1 MRLPPI
7 ALLSL
12 TVWCL
17 PALSS
22 AAPSKARTRLEIV
35 LSVAGARVE
44 VNGAVVA
51 DAAAQSLTVDVKEG
65 SHVVKASK
73 EGFETLQKEVTVG
86 RGETARVDLLLPV
99 AKPPEPPVVAQNAPR
114 SAPVRIAVY
123 ELTRQEGVPERT
135 SAIVSEAL
143 LAEVRKLDRSSAV
156 GMSEIAEML
165 SFEEQRQLL
174 GCGDDSCLA
183 EIGGALGVDQLVS
196 GSVGVLGGTTMLSL
210 RRINLAE
217 AKVMGSVTRRFP
229 SGTGEELLAAIGPAI
244 EELFPEMPLR
254 PGRTRGA
261 SIDAVQMLDPPPLPT
276 WAFWTT
282 AGASVAALAVA
293 GAFGWSATTAEAE
306 YNAAAK
312 RALSEPVSGA
322 ELRSIGQRATSSAQS
337 ANIALI
343 AAGGLALAAGI
354 EALFT
359 DWHGYGDKAVDG
371 GVVTLSP
378 TTNGMVATLRF

>member
-1 MRLPPI
+1 MRHPSL
-7 ALLSL
+7 ALLAL
-12 TVWCL
+12 VVWCVL
-17 PALSS
+17 PAHS
-22 AAPSKARTRLEIV
+22 AAAARTTLEIA

-44 VNGAVVA
+44 LDGAVVA
-51 DAAAQSLTVDVKEG
+51 ETAGQTLTIEVKAG
-65 SHVVKASK
+65 THLVKASK
-73 EGFETLQKEVTVG
+73 EGFETLEKEVVVQP
-86 RGETARVDLLLPV
+86 GETARVDLLLPV
-99 AKPPEPPVVAQNAPR
+99 ARVEARRAAPI
-114 SAPVRIAVY
+114 RIAVY

-135 SAIVSEAL
+135 SAIVSEAI

-196 GSVGVLGGTTMLSL
+196 GTVGVLGGTTMLSL

-217 AKVMGSVTRRFP
+217 ARVMGSVTRRFP
-229 SGTGEELLAAIGPAI
+229 SGTGEELLGAVGPAI

-254 PGRTRGA
+254 AGRTRGV
-261 SIDAVQMLDPPPLPT
+261 SIDAVQMLNPPPLPT

-282 AGASVAALAVA
+282 AGASVAAFAVA

-306 YNAAAK
+306 YQAAAK
-312 RALSEPVSGA
+312 RALTEPVSGA
-322 ELRSIGQRATSSAQS
+322 ELKTIGQRATSSAQA

-354 EALFT
+354 EAFFT
-359 DWHGYGDKAVDG
+359 DWHGYGEKAVDG
-371 GVVTLSP
+371 GLVTLAP